1 MALLEGEVVTPP
13 YNHVMC
19 GRQGEDV
26 VAGIRTP
33 YPISTLRQAMPDAHA
48 QLLANCTRL
57 ERAYGDMM
65 DVEFT
70 VQDGTLYMLQCR
82 SGKRTGWG
90 AVTIAYDMVAE
101 GLIRWGGVCVCACV
115 CLCVGS
121 LH

>member
-1 MALLEGEVVTPP
+1 
-13 YNHVMC
+13 
-19 GRQGEDV
+19 
-26 VAGIRTP
+26 
-33 YPISTLRQAMPDAHA
+33 
-48 QLLANCTRL
+48 
-57 ERAYGDMM
+57 MM

-101 GLIRWGGVCVCACV
+101 GLIRWVVSESLPSHTSCV
-115 CLCVGS
+115 LGLGT